1 MLQRN
6 ADRSWTVE
14 VCYGISD
21 GQPVDVIV
29 TYTRCPAVY
38 VHPGVALRPVGN
50 RRSFTRE
57 NVEVTVENGGSVHLR
72 IPGGPVRL

>member
-1 MLQRN
+1 M
-6 ADRSWTVE
+6 
-14 VCYGISD
+14 
-21 GQPVDVIV
+21 DVIV